1 MESSKYFD
9 SETGSDGNTGSLPS
23 DQGPVESIFDE
34 PDFFETILMGSP
46 QAADD
51 DRDDAVPSGN
61 HTESLER
68 GRLLR
73 QATEISKRFRSQQK
87 ELDRREANLQ
97 AAVAAQQ
104 VEQRAWRLSA
114 AEADGQIAAV
124 RKQLDSEAQSLQEQ
138 ANEVA
143 AWESAATE
151 ELREKEKDLEVKC
164 TEIEKRRKMLESQ
177 LRLLQHQRSELDQQ
191 KRDYAES
198 VTSHDRQQ
206 QLEVEELSKGQKL
219 LQDGLKDLRVKQA
232 AIEQCQT
239 KMESFFQQ
247 QTRHLPKD
255 PSESAELPEMASEC
269 KPHKPSISIA
279 EISGR
284 VLQHGADFE
293 CELGQ
298 MQVALK
304 SLMDDMVLPMQKRLS
319 QSTSSVTAPSIEMSR
334 LGQHLRT
341 LLQHSEKVLH
351 HFQGENQTL
360 LTQLKVRLKQ
370 LAVEEREIVQAVRNQ
385 LEEIHNHWLRID
397 AAHAPEAP
405 HFLRRPEVNETRDE
419 LIQ

>member
-1 MESSKYFD
+1 MESRKYFD
-9 SETGSDGNTGSLPS
+9 SETGPDGNRGSLPS
-23 DQGPVESIFDE
+23 DQRPGESIFDE

-46 QAADD
+46 RATVD
-51 DRDDAVPSGN
+51 DRDEAVPSGN

-73 QATEISKRFRSQQK
+73 QATEISKRLRSQQN

-97 AAVAAQQ
+97 AAAAAQQ

-114 AEADGQIAAV
+114 TEAEGQITAA
-124 RKQLDSEAQSLQEQ
+124 RKELDSEAQSLQEQ

-143 AWESAATE
+143 AWEAAATE
-151 ELREKEKDLEVKC
+151 ELREKERDLEVKF
-164 TEIEKRRKMLESQ
+164 TEIEKQRTMLENQ

-206 QLEVEELSKGQKL
+206 QVEAEELSKAQDV
-219 LQDGLKDLRVKQA
+219 LQDGLNDLRVKQA

-239 KMESFFQQ
+239 QMESFFRK
-247 QTRHLPKD
+247 QTRQSPKD
-255 PSESAELPEMASEC
+255 PSESVELQEVASEVN
-269 KPHKPSISIA
+269 PHDPSISLA

-284 VLQHGADFE
+284 VLRHGVDFE
-293 CELGQ
+293 CELSQ
-298 MQVALK
+298 MQAALK
-304 SLMDDMVLPMQKRLS
+304 SLMDDMVLPMQKQLA
-319 QSTSSVTAPSIEMSR
+319 QSTSPTGAPSSEMLR

-351 HFQGENQTL
+351 HFQGESQML
-360 LTQLKVRLKQ
+360 LTQLNVRLKH
-370 LAVEEREIVQAVRNQ
+370 LAVEERKIVQAVRNQ
-385 LEEIHNHWLRID
+385 LEAIHKDWLRID
-397 AAHAPEAP
+397 VAHAPEAP
-405 HFLRRPEVNETRDE
+405 HFLRRTEANHPKDE

>member
-1 MESSKYFD
+1 MESRKYFD
-9 SETGSDGNTGSLPS
+9 SETGPDSNRGSLPS
-23 DQGPVESIFDE
+23 DQRPGESIFDE

-46 QAADD
+46 RAAVD
-51 DRDDAVPSGN
+51 DRGEAVTPEN

-73 QATEISKRFRSQQK
+73 QATEISKRLRSQQK

-97 AAVAAQQ
+97 AAAAAQQ

-114 AEADGQIAAV
+114 TEAERQIAAA
-124 RKQLDSEAQSLQEQ
+124 RKELDSAAQSLQEQ

-143 AWESAATE
+143 AWEAAATE
-151 ELREKEKDLEVKC
+151 ELREKERDLEVKF
-164 TEIEKRRKMLESQ
+164 TEIEKQRTMLENQ

-206 QLEVEELSKGQKL
+206 QVDAEELSKGQDV
-219 LQDGLKDLRVKQA
+219 LQDGLNDLRVKQA

-239 KMESFFQQ
+239 QMESFFRK
-247 QTRHLPKD
+247 QTRQSPNG
-255 PSESAELPEMASEC
+255 PSESVELQEMASEVN
-269 KPHKPSISIA
+269 PHDPSISMA

-284 VLQHGADFE
+284 VLRHGVDFE

-298 MQVALK
+298 MQAALK
-304 SLMDDMVLPMQKRLS
+304 SLMDDMVSPMQKQLA
-319 QSTSSVTAPSIEMSR
+319 QSTSPTGAPSSEMHR

-351 HFQGENQTL
+351 HFQGESQML
-360 LTQLKVRLKQ
+360 LTQLNVRLKH
-370 LAVEEREIVQAVRNQ
+370 LAVEERKIVQAVRNQ
-385 LEEIHNHWLRID
+385 LEAIHNDWLRID
-397 AAHAPEAP
+397 VAHAPEAP
-405 HFLRRPEVNETRDE
+405 HFLRRTEANHPKDE